1 MTWRNM
7 KIRRLSTPILITITT
22 IAAVSFIIP
31 HAMAKGT
38 PFQAGYDHGCS
49 DAKLTFSKRYIN
61 QLGKGPN
68 FHTIEFMKGYNA
80 GLEACNK
87 PSPIHS
93 SIFYKQGYA
102 KGILDAKSY
111 QKTFTASNA
120 MRPED
125 VDCDSD
131 IDPQTTNAD
140 YCSGYQHGFADANN
154 NNAPP
159 TTMTIS
165 QPPIAKSPPP
175 VLSTEPAQALQTPSK
190 VCLDGS
196 VSHANSNCPLAT
208 QAPAGQGTITQSLS
222 AVNDNPKHHE
232 ARSDLIQPSPRNE
245 DNNNPS
251 SPSGDSNNND
261 NKKLGNHGK
270 VGEAS
275 TPQLSKDKGTQ

>member
-1 MTWRNM
+1 MDM
-7 KIRRLSTPILITITT
+7 MDRLDWL
-22 IAAVSFIIP
+22 
-31 HAMAKGT
+31 
-38 PFQAGYDHGCS
+38 Y
-49 DAKLTFSKRYIN
+49 N
-61 QLGKGPN
+61 QLCKM
-68 FHTIEFMKGYNA
+68 HQV
-80 GLEACNK
+80 
-87 PSPIHS
+87 
-93 SIFYKQGYA
+93 FYKQGYA

-131 IDPQTTNAD
+131 IDPQTSNAD
-140 YCSGYQHGFADANN
+140 YCSGYQHGFADENNN

-159 TTMTIS
+159 TTMTTS
-165 QPPIAKSPPP
+165 QLPTAKSPPP
-175 VLSTEPAQALQTPSK
+175 VLSTEEAQAVQTPSK
-190 VCLDGS
+190 VCLVGS
-196 VSHANSNCPLAT
+196 VSYAKSNCPLAT
-208 QAPAGQGTITQSLS
+208 QAPAGQGTTAQPLS

-251 SPSGDSNNND
+251 SLTGDSNSND

-275 TPQLSKDKGTQ
+275 TLH

>member
-1 MTWRNM
+1 MKWRNM
-7 KIRRLSTPILITITT
+7 KIRRLSIPILITITT

-31 HAMAKGT
+31 NAMAKGT

-61 QLGKGPN
+61 QPGKGPSL
-68 FHTIEFMKGYNA
+68 HTIEFMKGYNT

-87 PSPIHS
+87 PSPIDS

-131 IDPQTTNAD
+131 IDPQTSNAD
-140 YCSGYQHGFADANN
+140 YCSGYQHGFADENNN

-159 TTMTIS
+159 TTMTTS
-165 QPPIAKSPPP
+165 QLPTAKSPPP
-175 VLSTEPAQALQTPSK
+175 VLSTEEAQAVQTPSK
-190 VCLDGS
+190 VCLVGS
-196 VSHANSNCPLAT
+196 VSYAKSNCPLAT
-208 QAPAGQGTITQSLS
+208 QAPAGQGTTAQPLS

-251 SPSGDSNNND
+251 SLTGDSNNND

-275 TPQLSKDKGTQ
+275 TLH

>member
-80 GLEACNK
+80 GLDACNK

-102 KGILDAKSY
+102 KGISDARLEKDKFPVS
-111 QKTFTASNA
+111 TI

-131 IDPQTTNAD
+131 IDPRMSNED
-140 YCSGYQHGFADANN
+140 YCAGYQHGFAY
-154 NNAPP
+154 
-159 TTMTIS
+159 TI
-165 QPPIAKSPPP
+165 
-175 VLSTEPAQALQTPSK
+175 
-190 VCLDGS
+190 G
-196 VSHANSNCPLAT
+196 
-208 QAPAGQGTITQSLS
+208 
-222 AVNDNPKHHE
+222 
-232 ARSDLIQPSPRNE
+232 
-245 DNNNPS
+245 
-251 SPSGDSNNND
+251 
-261 NKKLGNHGK
+261 NK
-270 VGEAS
+270 AS
-275 TPQLSKDKGTQ
+275 